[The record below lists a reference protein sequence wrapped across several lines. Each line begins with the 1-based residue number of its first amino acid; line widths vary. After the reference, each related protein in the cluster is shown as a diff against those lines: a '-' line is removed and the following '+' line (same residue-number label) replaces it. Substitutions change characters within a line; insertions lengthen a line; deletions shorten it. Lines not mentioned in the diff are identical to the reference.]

1 MHKTEEVAFLVIVE
15 VEAEKSGLFTQQTN
29 NLLTPISLRKVVI
42 KWQKLAQRVP
52 QINRGIIV

>member
-29 NLLTPISLRKVVI
+29 NLLTPISLRKIVI